1 MKNFLTIL
9 FVVMLT
15 QIGFGQN
22 EMQENLKKLY
32 NVNKNLTEEIVRD
45 FIESNINRLSE
56 LKLEYC
62 PSLTVQ
68 SKPNTNK
75 TCLAHNSKTNKD
87 STLYYFEYSFINKKK
102 MNKSKNYT
110 FIVDFNKFE
119 ILVQDMKKTSIKY
132 PLVKWDK

>member
-1 MKNFLTIL
+1 MKNLFNIIL
-9 FVVMLT
+9 VFGLA

-32 NVNKNLTEEIVRD
+32 NVNKNLTKKIVRD
-45 FIESNINRLSE
+45 FIESNINRLTE

-62 PSLTVQ
+62 PSLSVQ
-68 SKPNTNK
+68 SKPNINK
-75 TCLAHNSKTNKD
+75 TCLVHNSKTNED

-119 ILVQDMKKTSIKY
+119 ILVQDMKKPSIKY
-132 PLVKWDK
+132 PLEKWDK

>member
-1 MKNFLTIL
+1 MKNFFTIL
-9 FVVMLT
+9 LVFGLA

-75 TCLAHNSKTNKD
+75 TCLVHNSKTNKD

-119 ILVQDMKKTSIKY
+119 ILVQDMKKPSIKY
-132 PLVKWDK
+132 PLEKWDK